1 MNSGGQAVAGQLPQA
16 PTGLSHLWASWRAKF
31 VSNPDSKGSICTFCE
46 ILGSGQDDR
55 QTLIIR
61 RFERCFAILNAYP
74 YTSGHLMIIPYR
86 HVAGLAELTDAEHS
100 EMFERLKDAV
110 AAIESAYRPDGLN
123 VGMNLGHAAGA
134 GIPGHLHLHVVPR
147 WAGDTNFTTAI
158 AETRVMPES
167 LDTSYS
173 KLDLAWPKI
182 SE

>member
-1 MNSGGQAVAGQLPQA
+1 
-16 PTGLSHLWASWRAKF
+16 
-31 VSNPDSKGSICTFCE
+31 
-46 ILGSGQDDR
+46 
-55 QTLIIR
+55 
-61 RFERCFAILNAYP
+61 
-74 YTSGHLMIIPYR
+74 MIIPYR